1 MSTSGV
7 NTLNARATDVTF
19 ADDALVVRLRDG
31 RVLSVPLSWFP
42 RLRNA
47 SSDERSRWEILG
59 DGIGIH
65 WPILDED
72 ISVAG
77 LLGLPD

>member
-7 NTLNARATDVTF
+7 SIARATAVSVTN
-19 ADDALVVRLRDG
+19 DALVVTLRDG
-31 RVLSVPLSWFP
+31 RVLSVPLAWFP
-42 RLRNA
+42 DLA
-47 SSDERSRWEILG
+47 QATDEQRSRWDRIG

-65 WPILDED
+65 WPALDVD
-72 ISVAG
+72 VSVAG